1 MIRVIYE
8 WQVKRENLQEFS
20 EAWEQ
25 TTVLV
30 REMYQGAFGSTL
42 LQDGLKVDHLL
53 TIARWSSEEDW
64 RNFWS
69 SDNPPEVTKMS
80 KLGNLVSIK
89 IYEELGN
96 HISK

>member
-8 WQVKRENLQEFS
+8 WHVRRENLQEFC

-42 LQDGLKVDHLL
+42 LQDETKVDHLL
-53 TIARWSSEEDW
+53 TIARWSSNDDW
-64 RNFWS
+64 RNFWTS
-69 SDNPPEVTKMS
+69 ENPPEILKMRQ
-80 KLGNLVSIK
+80 LGDLVSVK
-89 IYEELGN
+89 AYEELGN